1 MALRPGRPRPG
12 AGAIRPPAEGE
23 DEGPPPFDVV
33 TSGERIEGLAPGI
46 DRAHLRRLRSGE
58 IAIERRVDLHGL
70 SARAARTEVRR
81 ALLDAFEAAERCVLV
96 VHGRGMHSPEGP
108 VLKAFLLKW
117 LTEPTLARSVMAFA
131 SARPRDGGAGATYV
145 LLRRRR

>member
-1 MALRPGRPRPG
+1 MAVRPGKPRPG
-12 AGAIRPPAEGE
+12 SGVLRARAEE
-23 DEGPPPFDVV
+23 EEAGPPPFDVV

-70 SARAARTEVRR
+70 SARVARTEVRR
-81 ALLDAFEAAERCVLV
+81 ALLDAFESGERCVLV
-96 VHGRGMHSPEGP
+96 VHGRGAHSPEGP

-117 LTEPTLARSVMAFA
+117 LTERALARCVMAFA